1 MPVSAFDLELL
12 RYFNQ
17 LEEDQKKSILDL
29 IIEFVKLNR
38 KSSYGE
44 DALSVEDYNKELS
57 DAVARM
63 KNGAFIT
70 LEELENEMKGW

>member
-44 DALSVEDYNKELS
+44 DTLSMEDYNKELS

>member
-29 IIEFVKLNR
+29 VMEFVKLNK
-38 KSSYGE
+38 KSVLDEGT
-44 DALSVEDYNKELS
+44 LSAEDYNKELS
-57 DAVARM
+57 AAVARI